1 MKGKRGLDIP
11 VCRVLARLHC
21 LTLGTVV
28 QLMKDC
34 CQGIKASFGS
44 LKICEV
50 CSVHQ
55 AFYHF
60 NFQKRQLIFPV
71 HLGCSPKI
79 AEMRR
84 QFCGATVV
92 YGLNL
97 K

>member
-1 MKGKRGLDIP
+1 MQGASQTSLPHTGDNCP
-11 VCRVLARLHC
+11 AHE
-21 LTLGTVV
+21 TL
-28 QLMKDC
+28 LS
-34 CQGIKASFGS
+34 GIKALFGS
-44 LKICEV
+44 LKIYEV

-71 HLGCSPKI
+71 HLGCFSKI
-79 AEMRR
+79 AGTRR